1 MFHALAAALLLSTT
15 PLTPQRLYYQVNRA
29 MPITVAA
36 GESREI
42 VLLKP
47 DNTEIARAKVGD
59 GASEIDVA
67 VLIPKLYSN
76 TDVCYLQLL
85 EEGSPTGP
93 ALLLEPL
100 VERPKPV
107 QRLGD
112 HGPQVESWIR
122 PSPSELSMAGFRVSV
137 ERFAVLHTTMGDIT
151 LNMRP
156 DCAPN
161 TAWNFTSLVEG
172 GFYTHIPFH
181 RIIGNTPTGKG
192 FVVQAGDPTGTG
204 SGGPGYSID
213 LEPTTLPHDVGVISM
228 AREGNNIDTGG
239 SQFFLCLSREMT
251 SRLDGQYTSFGQTVE
266 GLDVLAKLGAVKT
279 GMGDRPMNM
288 PYIETAELIP
298 ASPRTPGIAPAW
310 IAKPAEPK
318 AEPTPT
324 PVPAN
329 PTR

>member
-1 MFHALAAALLLSTT
+1 MFPAIAAALLLLNG
-15 PLTPQRLYYQVNRA
+15 PLTPQRLYYQVDRA
-29 MPITVAA
+29 MTVAVAA

-47 DNTEIARAKVGD
+47 DNTEIARAKVAD
-59 GASEIDVA
+59 GSSEIDVA
-67 VLIPKLYSN
+67 VLIPTLYSN

-85 EEGSPTGP
+85 EGGTPTGP

-112 HGPQVESWIR
+112 RGPQVENWIK
-122 PSPSELSMAGFRVSV
+122 PSPSELFMAGFRVSI
-137 ERFAVLHTTMGDIT
+137 ERFVVLHTTLGDIT
-151 LNMRP
+151 LALRP
-156 DCAPN
+156 DAAPN
-161 TAWNFTSLVEG
+161 TAWNFTSLVDG

-251 SRLDGQYTSFGQTVE
+251 SRLDGQYTAFGQTIE

-279 GMGDRPMNM
+279 GMNDRPIEM
-288 PYIETAELIP
+288 PYIETAELVS
-298 ASPRTPGIAPAW
+298 ASPRTPGAPPTW
-310 IAKPAEPK
+310 MAKTAEPK
-318 AEPTPT
+318 AEPAPA
-324 PVPAN
+324 PVN